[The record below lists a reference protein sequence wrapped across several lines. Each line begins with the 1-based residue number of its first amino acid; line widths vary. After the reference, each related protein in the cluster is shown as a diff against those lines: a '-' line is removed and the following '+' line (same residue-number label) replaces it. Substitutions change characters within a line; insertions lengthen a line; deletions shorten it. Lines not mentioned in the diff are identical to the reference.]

1 MSPAMSPARIV
12 PRAARRQTTCAVGS
26 AHMSVAA
33 SVLSDTQR
41 QTLAALCDT
50 FIPAVESDT
59 GDPVER
65 EFLARSA
72 SDMLVPGVIE
82 QAFADT
88 LLPEEIAQF
97 AGLLDAFAQHD
108 FASLPVEARTQVVHQ
123 FREDPAAKIGI
134 HALKALAFLFFY
146 AMPDEQGRNPN
157 WEAIGYPGPVS
168 APPSPEQAPK
178 TIRVADVPG
187 PEARMQCDVCVVG
200 SGAGGGVIAAGAA
213 EAGKQVLVLETGGY
227 RNESDFKQLELPGYQ
242 ELYYG
247 GGLASSQDGSL
258 AILAGQTLGGG
269 TVVNY
274 MNCIRTPEHI
284 RREWAAHGLEGVD
297 SPEFES
303 DHIDVVMERLNA
315 NTEATTQNATHQRLM
330 AGLDAMGYEH
340 RPIVRNVTMDDDP
353 EMCGYCATGCPKG
366 CKRSVMKTW
375 LQDASDAGA
384 SCVVGCHADRI
395 LVEDGRAVGV
405 EATVTREDGSQT
417 KLTIDAPTVV
427 VACGSV
433 ESPAL
438 LMRSGIGG
446 PAVGKNLRVHPAY
459 VVLGIYDEPIEGWR
473 GQIQSLVS
481 DKHADYEDGHGF
493 LFEAT
498 TVAPGLFSATL
509 PWEDGT
515 RHKELMQTLKWLAPF
530 ITVARDHGSGEVVID
545 DIGRPVV
552 RWGLWDDMA
561 RRLAVTAHKE
571 PARLHEAAGA
581 EQIFTSHARETRWR
595 QGDDFDA
602 YLGALDQA
610 SYEANDVACFTAHQ
624 MGSCRMGSDPSTSVA
639 DGHGQLHDVQGV
651 WIGDASAFPS
661 APGVNPMISIMSLA
675 HRTAERING

>member
-1 MSPAMSPARIV
+1 
-12 PRAARRQTTCAVGS
+12 
-26 AHMSVAA
+26 MSVAA

-41 QTLAALCDT
+41 QTLEALCDT
-50 FIPAVESDT
+50 FIPSVESGT
-59 GDPVER
+59 GDPLER
-65 EFLARSA
+65 DFLARAA
-72 SDMLVPGVIE
+72 SDMLIPAAIE
-82 QAFADT
+82 QTFGDT

-97 AGLLDAFAQHD
+97 AGLLDAFAEHD
-108 FASLPVEARTQVVHQ
+108 FASLPVEVRTQIVHQ
-123 FREDPAAKIGI
+123 FREDPEAKVGI

-146 AMPDEQGRNPN
+146 ALPDEQGQNPN
-157 WEAIGYPGPVS
+157 WEAIGYPGPIS
-168 APPSPEQAPK
+168 APPAPEEAPK
-178 TIRVADVPG
+178 TIRVADVSG
-187 PEARMQCDVCVVG
+187 EEARLECDVCIVG
-200 SGAGGGVIAAGAA
+200 SGAGGGVIAAAAA
-213 EAGKQVLVLETGGY
+213 EAGKSVLVLEMGGY
-227 RNESDFKQLELPGYQ
+227 RNESDFKQLELPGMQ

-247 GGLASSQDGSL
+247 GGLASSEDGSL

-274 MNCIRTPEHI
+274 MNCIPTPHEI
-284 RREWAAHGLEGVD
+284 RKEWAASGLDGLD
-297 SPEFES
+297 SPEYER

-315 NTEATTQNATHQRLM
+315 NTEATQQNATHQRLM

-340 RPIVRNVTMDDDP
+340 RPIVRNVTLDDDP

-384 SCVVGCHADRI
+384 SCLVGCHADRI
-395 LVEDGRAVGV
+395 LVEDGHATGV
-405 EATVTREDGSQT
+405 EATVTQPDGSETQ
-417 KLTIDAPTVV
+417 LTIDAPTVV

-438 LMRSGIGG
+438 LLRSGVGG
-446 PAVGKNLRVHPAY
+446 PAGGKNLRVHPAY
-459 VVLGIYDEPIEGWR
+459 VVLGLYDEPIEGWR

-481 DKHADYEDGHGF
+481 DKHADYEDGYGF
-493 LFEAT
+493 LFEGT

-509 PWEDGT
+509 PWEDGG
-515 RHKELMQTLKWLAPF
+515 RHKEVMQTLKWQAPF
-530 ITVARDHGSGEVVID
+530 ISVARDHGAGEVVID
-545 DIGRPVV
+545 DHGRPVV
-552 RWGLWDDMA
+552 RWGLWDDVD
-561 RRLAVTAHKE
+561 RRLAVEAHKE
-571 PARLHEAAGA
+571 LARLHKAAGA

-602 YLGALDQA
+602 YLGALYQA

-651 WIGDASAFPS
+651 WIGDGSAFPS

-675 HRTAERING
+675 HRTAERINA